1 MCLYKK
7 ISYSTKIY
15 FSFIVLTF
23 PFFTCS
29 QESQAPMFNIS
40 GMVKLDVIYDIGVP
54 SGDRIDYTT
63 ITTEDS
69 NGQGQMRIH
78 ARESRFKVSTSR
90 DVLGKT
96 YRTFLEGD
104 FYGGG
109 TSSPT
114 GSETISNSSS
124 FRLRHAY
131 MSYGEWIIG
140 QTWSNYVDVKSFPET
155 LDFSNDT
162 GQSFIRQGQIRY
174 SHNMEHLIFSYSI
187 ENPETDVD
195 FTETDL
201 DSTDAKSDPSIDPIF
216 DFTAKAKYQSA
227 WGHLSLQSV
236 LRKHKVQ
243 MDSNS
248 LSKIGYGLGV
258 SGKISI
264 TPQDLIKFHY
274 SQGIGIGRYI
284 QEAAGAAG
292 ILTKSLSVTDSEF
305 DLMLLKATGGY
316 LSYQHAFNKSL
327 RVNMSSGF
335 MDIDYPPI
343 KLKPSISSFTKKL
356 TSYHANIIWSAMSNM
371 DIGIELSNANANI
384 VSGERGN
391 IKRLQLSTKVRF

>member
-7 ISYSTKIY
+7 ISYSIKIY
-15 FSFIVLTF
+15 FSFILLTF

-29 QESQAPMFNIS
+29 QENQAPMFNIS

-78 ARESRFKVSTSR
+78 ARESRFQFSTSR
-90 DVLGKT
+90 DVLDKT

-131 MSYGEWIIG
+131 MSYGGLIIG

-195 FTETDL
+195 FTEVE
-201 DSTDAKSDPSIDPIF
+201 SDPSIDPIF

-236 LRKHKVQ
+236 LRKHKIQ
-243 MDSNS
+243 IDSNS
-248 LSKIGYGLGV
+248 LTEIGYGLGV
-258 SGKISI
+258 SGKTQL

-292 ILTKSLSVTDSEF
+292 ILTQSLSATHSEF
-305 DLMLLKATGGY
+305 DLMLLEAKGGY
-316 LSYQHAFNKSL
+316 LSYQHTFNETL

-335 MDIDYPPI
+335 MDIDYP
-343 KLKPSISSFTKKL
+343 SMDTQNAFNSNTKTL
-356 TSYHANIIWSAMSNM
+356 TSFHSNIIWSVTPHMEA
-371 DIGIELSNANANI
+371 GIEYSQVNLI
-384 VSGERGN
+384 KVSGAQGN
-391 IKRLQLSTKVRF
+391 IKRFQLSTKIRF